1 MKKSF
6 IIVFVLA
13 LVLSFSA
20 VELKAKSTGMELFLN
35 GGVVTDDSL
44 SFDPFLWTAGLNLDI
59 HFGSFMLSP
68 ECFVTVY
75 KFEFDPL
82 WLQPAV
88 IANIKLS
95 SFFVG
100 AGLTKW
106 FLIGDGYSLSTDVAL
121 KINAGLRG
129 NNFRLTVFAVTNF
142 DNLFED
148 MSVGATFG
156 ISF

>member
-1 MKKSF
+1 MKKSL
-6 IIVFVLA
+6 IIISVLVLA
-13 LVLSFSA
+13 LSFST
-20 VELKAKSTGMELFLN
+20 VELKAESTGMDLYLN

-59 HFGSFMLSP
+59 HFGNLMLSP
-68 ECFVTVY
+68 ECFITVY
-75 KFEFDPL
+75 KFKFDPL

-106 FLIGDGYSLSTDVAL
+106 FLIGDDNNFSTDIAL
-121 KINAGLRG
+121 KLNAGFRG
-129 NNFRLTVFAVTNF
+129 NNFRLAVFAVTAF
-142 DNLFED
+142 DDLFKN
-148 MSVGATFG
+148 MTVGATFG

>member
-6 IIVFVLA
+6 IFVLL
-13 LVLSFSA
+13 LVLVFSFSTM
-20 VELKAKSTGMELFLN
+20 ELKAKTMGMDLFVN

-44 SFDPFLWTAGLNLDI
+44 SFDPFLWTAGVNLDF
-59 HFGSFMLSP
+59 HFGNFMLSP
-68 ECFVTVY
+68 ECFITVY

-82 WLQPAV
+82 LIQPAV

-106 FLIGDGYSLSTDVAL
+106 FVVGEGDDFSTDLAL
-121 KINAGLRG
+121 KLNAGFRG
-129 NNFRLTVFAVTNF
+129 NNFRLTAFAVMDF
-142 DNLFED
+142 DNLFSD
-148 MSVGATFG
+148 MVVGATFG

>member
-1 MKKSF
+1 MKKSL
-6 IIVFVLA
+6 IIISL
-13 LVLSFSA
+13 LVLSLSFSTM
-20 VELKAKSTGMELFLN
+20 ELKAESTGMDLYLN

-59 HFGSFMLSP
+59 HFGNLMLSP
-68 ECFVTVY
+68 ECFITVY
-75 KFEFDPL
+75 KFKFDPL

-106 FLIGDGYSLSTDVAL
+106 FLIGDDSNFSTDIAL
-121 KINAGLRG
+121 KLNAGFRG
-129 NNFRLTVFAVTNF
+129 NNFRLAVFAVTAFDDLF
-142 DNLFED
+142 DN
-148 MSVGATFG
+148 MTVGATFG